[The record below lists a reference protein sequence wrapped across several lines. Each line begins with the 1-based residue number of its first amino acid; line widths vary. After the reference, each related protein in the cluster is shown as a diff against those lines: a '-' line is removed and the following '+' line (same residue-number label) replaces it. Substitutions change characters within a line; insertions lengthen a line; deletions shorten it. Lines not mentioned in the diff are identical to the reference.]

1 MPQDELTLRVMRALE
16 ENPNTSQRELAKQ
29 LGVSLGG
36 VNYCLK
42 ALIDIGWI
50 KAGNFARNQ
59 DKRAYAYLLTP
70 KGIAE
75 KAALTARFLRRK
87 MCEYES
93 LKAEIEQLESELVDE
108 KSS

>member
-42 ALIDIGWI
+42 ALVDIGWI

-59 DKRAYAYLLTP
+59 DKRVYAYLLTP
-70 KGIAE
+70 KGISE

-87 MCEYES
+87 MGEYEA
-93 LKAEIEQLESELVDE
+93 LKAEIEQLRSELESDE
-108 KSS
+108 R

>member
-1 MPQDELTLRVMRALE
+1 MRALE

-59 DKRAYAYLLTP
+59 DKRGYAYLLTP

-75 KAALTARFLRRK
+75 KAALTARFLRSK
-87 MCEYES
+87 MGMYEA
-93 LKAEIEQLESELVDE
+93 LKAEIEQLRSELESDE
-108 KSS
+108 R

>member
-1 MPQDELTLRVMRALE
+1 MPQDELTLRVMRAVE
-16 ENPNTSQRELAKQ
+16 ENPNTSQRELAEQ

-50 KAGNFARNQ
+50 KVGNFARNQ
-59 DKRAYAYLLTP
+59 DKRGYAYLLTP

-87 MCEYES
+87 IGEYEA
-93 LKAEIEQLESELVDE
+93 LKAEIELLRSELASNE
-108 KSS
+108 R

>member
-1 MPQDELTLRVMRALE
+1 MPQDELTLRVMRAIE
-16 ENPNTSQRELAKQ
+16 ENPNTSQRELAKR

-59 DKRAYAYLLTP
+59 DKRGYAYLLTP

-75 KAALTARFLRRK
+75 KAALTTRFLRRK
-87 MCEYES
+87 MCEYEA
-93 LKAEIEQLESELVDE
+93 LTAEIEQLQSELAGD
-108 KSS
+108 KR